1 MSKILSYDDLQAR
14 GIVYSKV
21 HLWRLERDKKFPQR
35 VPLSANRHGWLETEV
50 DAWLSQRI
58 AARHGKAA

>member
-21 HLWRLERDKKFPQR
+21 HLWRLERDKKFPLR
-35 VPLSANRHGWLETEV
+35 VPLSANRHGWLEAEV
-50 DAWLSQRI
+50 DTWLSQRI
-58 AARHGKAA
+58 AARHGEAA